1 MKINSQVSAALQS
14 VGAKDIDYALF
25 KLGELELDKDGN
37 VKDLESKVKNLKAS
51 IPDYFEKKDTLDDK
65 SKKKAENKAGY
76 QPIDNKL
83 PKGKEPNEKDPFE
96 AILSKYE

>member
-1 MKINSQVSAALQS
+1 MISR
-14 VGAKDIDYALF
+14 
-25 KLGELELDKDGN
+25 
-37 VKDLESKVKNLKAS
+37 
-51 IPDYFEKKDTLDDK
+51 
-65 SKKKAENKAGY
+65 KKKTENKAGY